1 MAIFGSHP
9 SIDWMV
15 AATAAL
21 ALLAVVFA
29 SLIATRRN
37 LADLR
42 KSIEGLSEQ
51 VNELRRVEGMRYLK
65 GLKSDLDDLHNLE
78 VAPPLAPPSKSD
90 YDARGADHAASG
102 SFSSRRRVVRGSGS
116 TGT

>member
-1 MAIFGSHP
+1 MAIFSSLP
-9 SIDWMV
+9 STDWIV
-15 AATAAL
+15 GAVAAL

-29 SLIATRRN
+29 SLVATRRN

-65 GLKSDLDDLHNLE
+65 GLRSDLDDLHNLE

-90 YDARGADHAASG
+90 YDARAADHAASR
-102 SFSSRRRVVRGSGS
+102 SFSSRRRVVPGSGS

>member
-15 AATAAL
+15 AATAVL

-37 LADLR
+37 PADLR

-90 YDARGADHAASG
+90 YDARAADHAASG
-102 SFSSRRRVVRGSGS
+102 SFSSRRMRGSGS